1 MPLPDLTVA
10 RLEADPAEVLARVPA
25 APGVGQLLGPDG
37 GTLLLAPAA
46 NLRRWAG
53 AHLGRGKPPAP
64 GRRPKT
70 NLSGIA
76 TSLAWAR
83 TANPFAQRLLYE
95 RLAARLIP
103 LAERRDLKPPGFVHL
118 DPDQRFPRL
127 TVSGTDRG
135 TAGLFGPFRNRRA
148 AEKARDVVNRLF
160 GLRPCDYTFEP
171 DPSLPLGLGCLYA
184 QVRSCAAPCLS
195 RVSEEDYRALAARA
209 AAWLGDPAHRDD
221 APSAVPTTVRRMQGA
236 LAVVVGAGRKEV
248 GLYPVREGRVLDDAS
263 VTVAPDEIEAAAAGL
278 EWPTVGG
285 ADDWPWLAAW
295 IASSRGRGTY
305 VPVQDRDDRE
315 GLAAA
320 IRSALPPRFAG
331 PSGGGNVGHS
341 RGGA

>member
-1 MPLPDLTVA
+1 VPLPDLTVA
-10 RLEADPAEVLARVPA
+10 CLEADPAEVLERVPA

-37 GTLLLAPAA
+37 GNVLLAPAA
-46 NLRRWAG
+46 NLRKWAG
-53 AHLGRGKPPAP
+53 AHLGRGKPQAP

-95 RLAARLIP
+95 RLAAPLIP
-103 LAERRDLKPPGFVHL
+103 LAERRDLKPPAFVRL

-127 TVSGTDRG
+127 TVGGTEQG
-135 TAGLFGPFRNRRA
+135 IAGLFGPFRSRRA
-148 AEKARDVVNRLF
+148 AERARDVVNRLF
-160 GLRPCDYTFEP
+160 ALRPCDYTFEP

-195 RVSEEDYRALAARA
+195 RVGEGDYRALAARG
-209 AAWLGDPAHRDD
+209 AAWLADATGRDD
-221 APSAVPTTVRRMQGA
+221 APAAVPTTVRRVQGA
-236 LAVVVGAGRKEV
+236 LAVVVGVGRKEV
-248 GLYPVREGRVLDDAS
+248 GLYPVREGRVLDDAA
-263 VTVAPDEIEAAAAGL
+263 VTVAPDEIAGGAARL

-305 VPVQDRDDRE
+305 VPVRDRDDRE

-320 IRSALPPRFAG
+320 IRSTLPARFAR
-331 PSGGGNVGHS
+331 PSGGGNVGTS